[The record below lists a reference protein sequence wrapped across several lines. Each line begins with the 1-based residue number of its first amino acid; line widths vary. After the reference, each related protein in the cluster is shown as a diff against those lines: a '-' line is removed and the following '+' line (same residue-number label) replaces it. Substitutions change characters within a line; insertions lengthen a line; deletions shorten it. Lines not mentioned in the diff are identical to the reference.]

1 MYLRILILF
10 LISLSLN
17 AAEMVW
23 DADSTKKVKKI
34 SDSEYQS
41 VLDGYLNGL
50 AKNPEKAFE
59 RGVEAEKHKHYESA
73 LYLYRLSASQNFL
86 PAQHNL
92 AYMYAN
98 NLGITKKDS
107 ESIKTKVSQAQVILS
122 KLDYDIKD
130 SNGVY
135 SLQTFDAV
143 KTFQKDIG
151 GPQTG
156 WVDQKLLDELKK
168 SEIEADKQAEAI
180 LQATADFN
188 AALKADKAGN
198 YQEAARLY
206 KLSADQGNASAQ
218 FNLGDMYKSGEGVQ
232 QDYQEAARLYKLSAD
247 QGNARAQVN
256 LGQMYQNGL
265 GVKQNDQ
272 EAARLFKLSA
282 DQGNTSAQNNLG
294 MLYD

>member
-1 MYLRILILF
+1 MFLRILILF

-41 VLDGYLNGL
+41 VLDGYLNSL

-107 ESIKTKVSQAQVILS
+107 QSIRYQVSQSQKILS

-130 SNGVY
+130 TNGIY
-135 SLQTFDAV
+135 SLQTFNAV
-143 KTFQKDIG
+143 KSFQKDIG
-151 GPQTG
+151 VSQTG
-156 WVDQKLLDELKK
+156 WVDQKLLNELKK

-180 LQATADFN
+180 LQAKLAKEKGVYGFN
-188 AALKADKAGN
+188 G
-198 YQEAARLY
+198 
-206 KLSADQGNASAQ
+206 
-218 FNLGDMYKSGEGVQ
+218 
-232 QDYQEAARLYKLSAD
+232 
-247 QGNARAQVN
+247 
-256 LGQMYQNGL
+256 
-265 GVKQNDQ
+265 
-272 EAARLFKLSA
+272 
-282 DQGNTSAQNNLG
+282 
-294 MLYD
+294 